1 MTTAVI
7 IGIGTL
13 LAVLS
18 VFVRVEAHIREYE
31 ERERKRG

>member
-18 VFVRVEAHIREYE
+18 VFIRAEAQIRENEKRKYE
-31 ERERKRG
+31 Q